1 MTGVHR
7 PAGMGVPD
15 EWVNT
20 MKMMKFLVIAI
31 AAVLL
36 FACMPVSAASGPAW
50 NGTEANAR
58 YNVGVFMND
67 KTYDQMYVTKGWIT
81 FSNDTTPGP
90 VTDYVVRMKNST
102 FYVNKETGVVESAE
116 FRDAM
121 LSPSPDENKI
131 SRDDLYAKAVEYAGR
146 KSDDFSKKTWTLVVD
161 KTAVCSPDGFQGYV
175 FAFREENQPH
185 VIIIG
190 VNPYTGEIT
199 NYNNLE
205 RTPEEDQSFSTWL
218 DHINEKIT

>member
-1 MTGVHR
+1 
-7 PAGMGVPD
+7 MGVPN
-15 EWVNT
+15 EWVNK
-20 MKMMKFLVIAI
+20 MKMMKLWVIAI

-36 FACMPVSAASGPAW
+36 LACMPVSAASSHVW

-67 KTYDQMYVTKGWIT
+67 KAYDQMYVTKGWIT
-81 FSNDTTPGP
+81 FSNDTRPGP

-102 FYVNKETGVVESAE
+102 FYVNKENGVVESVE

-121 LSPSPDENKI
+121 VSPSPAENKT
-131 SRDDLYAKAVEYAGR
+131 SRYYLLAKSVRYAGQ
-146 KSDDFSKKTWTLVVD
+146 KSDDFSKKSWTLVVD

-175 FAFREENQPH
+175 FGFREKNQPH

-190 VNPYTGEIT
+190 FNPYTGEIIK
-199 NYNNLE
+199 YENLQ
-205 RTPEEDQSFSTWL
+205 RTPEEDPSFSTWL